1 MGHAKNHVDGAQKE
15 RGCSQILPVGR
26 VMVNVSLTCHDVDV
40 EFADS
45 RWILRHPSIISRTA
59 TSG

>member
-26 VMVNVSLTCHDVDV
+26 VMVKVSLKCQVDV